1 MELVSFSCT
10 YIGKIPKARVKV
22 VYRRSYKRFL
32 NGHFVEDV
40 SNVDWNDVYS
50 ANDPEVSL
58 TAFMDIFIKIVNR
71 YAPMKKSIA
80 KSNIA
85 QWTDLLYR

>member
-1 MELVSFSCT
+1 M
-10 YIGKIPKARVKV
+10 YIEDHT
-22 VYRRSYKRFL
+22 KRFL

-58 TAFMDIFIKIVNR
+58 TAFMDIFIEIVNR
-71 YAPMKKSIA
+71 YTPMKKSIA
-80 KSNIA
+80 KSIPKA
-85 QWTDLLYR
+85 KHRC